1 MNNVLRLPLTP
12 LSVALQSVVEN
23 AMRQAGVI

>member
-1 MNNVLRLPLTP
+1 LRLPLTP
-12 LSVALQSVVEN
+12 LSAGAHPVVEA